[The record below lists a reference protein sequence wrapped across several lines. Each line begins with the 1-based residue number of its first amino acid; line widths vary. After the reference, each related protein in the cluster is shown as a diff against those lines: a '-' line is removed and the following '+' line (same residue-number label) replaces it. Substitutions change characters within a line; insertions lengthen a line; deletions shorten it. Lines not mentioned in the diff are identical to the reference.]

1 MTDRFELPFG
11 LPGGDCMN
19 NESDYIDGTVGDE
32 IDEVDDICEECC
44 CFDIEAC
51 DMLHSRGC
59 KVDTTCCW

>member
-1 MTDRFELPFG
+1 MTDRLELQLDFS
-11 LPGGDCMN
+11 GGDSMKN
-19 NESDYIDGTVGDE
+19 NTDNIDGTVGDE